1 MAGMQYLTVQ
11 DLLWV
16 HLQVTKQVEPF
27 DFARLEDAVYAQYGY
42 GKSTDIFAQAGRF
55 AQELVKKE
63 AFAFGNQPMAFLA
76 SLAFLEMNDI
86 HLDLND
92 GEGVRFFD
100 QVLEGQAPGDTFR
113 SRVKPE
119 HGDHHGEESSHGVVE
134 PIVLDLV
141 NRFRSTLETL
151 KGRAETAV

>member
-27 DFARLEDAVYAQYGY
+27 DLARLEDAVYAQYGY

-55 AQELVKKE
+55 AQELVKKA
-63 AFAFGNQPMAFLA
+63 AFAAGNQSMAFLA
-76 SLAFLEMNDI
+76 SLAFLEMNGV
-86 HLDLND
+86 HLDVHD
-92 GEGVRFFD
+92 AEGVRFFD
-100 QVLEGQAPGDTFR
+100 QVLEGEAPGDTFR
-113 SRVKPE
+113 SRVQPG
-119 HGDHHGEESSHGVVE
+119 HGDHHDEDYSHGVVE

-141 NRFRSTLETL
+141 NRFGATIESL
-151 KGRAETAV
+151 KGRTQTAV